1 MSKGINHERRVLVI
15 GLDGATLDLIVPWA
29 ARGELPT
36 FSWLMGEGA
45 HGHLKST
52 MPALTPP
59 AWTSSLTGK
68 NPGKHNIFDFFVHE
82 RGSYKR
88 RIVSARDRKSK
99 AVWNILSECGKK
111 VGVFNVPITYPPEEV
126 KGFMVTG
133 MLTPYVA
140 NNFTYPFELKDELL
154 KMVGYRI
161 EKNLGDLLKGN
172 EVDFLKNITET
183 TENKNKAL
191 LYLLKKFEWDLFVGV
206 FDALDSLQ
214 HFFWKYIDEQHPQ
227 YKELS
232 TLPLRDAILNHYK
245 QLDRL
250 IAEILG
256 TIEKEGSVI
265 IYSDHGFGPLY
276 KDVFLNNWLEE
287 KGFLKLRWNVQG
299 LRLRLYKKNTILPT
313 KIKNRLVKDHF
324 KYSKLISAI
333 NWKATK
339 SYFFSL
345 SGQAIRLNVKAREP
359 GGMIAAGEEYENVR
373 DLLVQELQELKDPET
388 GEALVEKVFKREEIY
403 SGDFVENAPD
413 LLLSMKEGYT
423 LQEGFGKDLIMPATQ
438 RHAIRSGTHRAN
450 GILFMKG
457 KGIRKGVFIE
467 SAEVV
472 DIAPTL
478 LYMMGL
484 PVPHDMDGKVL
495 KETFETKYLDENPIQ
510 YCRETAYREKANVG
524 FSQAETEEVEKR
536 LRGLGYMG

>member
-36 FSWLMGEGA
+36 FSSLMGEGA

-82 RGSYKR
+82 RGSYKK
-88 RIVSARDRKSK
+88 RIVSARDRRSK
-99 AVWNILSECGKK
+99 AVWNILSEYGKK

-126 KGFMVTG
+126 NGFMVTG
-133 MLTPYVA
+133 MLTPSLA

-154 KMVGYRI
+154 KRVGYRI
-161 EKNLGDLLKGN
+161 EKNLGDLPKEN

-183 TENKNKAL
+183 TENKNRAL
-191 LYLLKKFEWDLFVGV
+191 LYLLKKFEWDFFVGV

-214 HFFWKYIDEQHPQ
+214 HFFWKYMDERHPQ
-227 YKELS
+227 YQELS
-232 TLPLRDAILNHYK
+232 TLSFRDAILNHYK

-256 TIEKEGSVI
+256 AIEEEGSVI

-287 KGFLKLRWNVQG
+287 KGFLKLRWNMQG
-299 LRLRLYKKNTILPT
+299 LRLRLLKNTLLPT
-313 KIKNRLVKDHF
+313 KIKNPLVKDHF

-345 SGQAIRLNVKAREP
+345 SGQAIRLNVKTREP
-359 GGMIAAGEEYENVR
+359 GGMIAEGEEYEHVR
-373 DLLVQELQELKDPET
+373 DLLIQELQELRDPET

-413 LLLSMKEGYT
+413 LLLSMKDGYT

-438 RHAIRSGTHRAN
+438 RHVIRSGTHRAN

-457 KGIRKGVFIE
+457 KGIRKGVSIE

-484 PVPHDMDGKVL
+484 PVPHEMDGKVL

-510 YCRETAYREKANVG
+510 YCRETAYREKANAG